1 MGKIKHPITLAKG
14 KPMAKGRV
22 DISASLQD
30 GLIVV
35 RLAGGTDEIAID
47 FKITGEEA
55 RKLVHLLNDLIKR
68 A

>member
-14 KPMAKGRV
+14 KPMRGRV
-22 DISASLQD
+22 DISARLKD

-35 RLAGGTDEIAID
+35 TLAGGTDEIAID
-47 FKITGEEA
+47 FKLSQEEA
-55 RKLVHLLNDLIKR
+55 RKLVHLIEDLIKR